1 MLISYVF
8 LDITIFPMNPEKG
21 HGWNSNI
28 TVDAL
33 QTRVPPVGME
43 SNDTWVDIVP
53 TCKDHS
59 GKKFIQCIENN
70 TYSSKEIIRR
80 HGESIKVEPFFM
92 FGYVGLAHSL
102 QIVSGETYLPTIMFN
117 GKLRYFVHLTDPNLE
132 LFTLNPTTAR
142 TRVSLNVDEGLM
154 LLYIK
159 VHFKAL
165 SQSIY
170 QN

>member
-53 TCKDHS
+53 ACKDHS

-102 QIVSGETYLPTIMFN
+102 KILSQNNHLPIIMLN
-117 GKLRYFVHLTDPNLE
+117 GKLRYFIFLTDPNLA
-132 LFTLNPTTAR
+132 FITLNPNTPR
-142 TRVSLNVDEGLM
+142 TSVSLNIEEGLV
-154 LLYIK
+154 LLHLKVEIQIK
-159 VHFKAL
+159 FIW
-165 SQSIY
+165 Q
-170 QN
+170 